1 MRDVNI
7 HCDQVTEA
15 RRLCNVMLI
24 RNHSLGRLAI
34 CCYKLPSTKFWKI
47 RPFWK
52 YNLNIVIMIMIIVL
66 IIIVTTITKKAKMII
81 IIPVPLKF
89 LVAIRQN
96 LAISHRQV
104 RLLFSLG
111 FQSPRDGVLMKILA
125 GGNVKT
131 QSHKTLR
138 CQKLI

>member
-1 MRDVNI
+1 MNI

-15 RRLCNVMLI
+15 RRLCNVMQS
-24 RNHSLGRLAI
+24 RNHSLERLAI
-34 CCYKLPSTKFWKI
+34 CCYKLSSKKFWKI
-47 RPFWK
+47 SPMWK
-52 YNLNIVIMIMIIVL
+52 YNLNIVIMIMIMVL
-66 IIIVTTITKKAKMII
+66 IIIVTTIKIKAKMII

-104 RLLFSLG
+104 RLLFGLG

>member
-1 MRDVNI
+1 M
-7 HCDQVTEA
+7 
-15 RRLCNVMLI
+15 
-24 RNHSLGRLAI
+24 
-34 CCYKLPSTKFWKI
+34 
-47 RPFWK
+47 
-52 YNLNIVIMIMIIVL
+52 IMIMVL
-66 IIIVTTITKKAKMII
+66 IIIVTTIKIKAKMII

-104 RLLFSLG
+104 RLLFGLG